1 MKFFQITTSILDF
14 LFPIQCLGCKKEK
27 TYCCET
33 CFLEIPR
40 LDKKFPQKSDDWIF
54 AAAKFKEKS
63 LLACL
68 IHFFKYDGI
77 RTINSTFMN
86 LFPNSSPFPFIQT
99 KTILIP
105 VPLHPRRFRKRGF
118 NQSALI
124 AEHLGKRWNYR
135 VLPDLLIRHRFT
147 QAQAELTKEKRLT
160 NVRDAFRLKSSEIF
174 LDETTQYLL
183 VDDVCTT
190 GATLTECAK
199 ALETGGAKHIYG
211 VVIARTV

>member
-1 MKFFQITTSILDF
+1 MKFSQITSALLDL

-33 CFLEIPR
+33 CFSRIPR
-40 LDKKFPQKSDDWIF
+40 LPNKSLDWIF
-54 AAAKFKEKS
+54 AAAKFEEKS
-63 LLACL
+63 LLKNL
-68 IHFFKYDGI
+68 IHFLKYDGI
-77 RTINSTFMN
+77 LSINSILMN
-86 LFPNSSPFPFIQT
+86 LFPPSPPSLFFER
-99 KTILIP
+99 KNVLIP
-105 VPLHPRRFRKRGF
+105 VPLHRRRFRKRGF

-124 AEHLGKRWNYR
+124 AENLGKLWNYP
-135 VLPDLLIRHRFT
+135 VISDVLIRYRFT

-160 NVRDAFRLKSSEIF
+160 NLRDAFCLKAREIV
-174 LDETTQYLL
+174 LDKNTNYLL

-199 ALETGGAKHIYG
+199 TLEAAGAKHLYG